1 LAVMENQTEVS
12 GFWEWCYREVVA
24 QHGRPR
30 RGRREQKEQFLCEL
44 CYALLIVKYA
54 EKQY

>member
-1 LAVMENQTEVS
+1 MAVMENQTEVS